1 MKKIAVILSI
11 CASVAGAETLPE
23 IAQCRYENQIERL
36 PNGTTKT
43 YQKEVCTEESS
54 ITIQTVRIG
63 QLVRLNQLRPHPV
76 IQNEFA
82 YKQNRCRWFSEAST
96 AQKDLVQ
103 FQGIACEVQPN
114 VWKVVDK
121 F

>member
-1 MKKIAVILSI
+1 MKKIVIILSI
-11 CASVAGAETLPE
+11 CASVSAAETLPE
-23 IAQCRYENQIERL
+23 FAQCRYENQTERL
-36 PNGTTKT
+36 SNGTVKT
-43 YQKEVCTEESS
+43 YQKEVCMEEPSV
-54 ITIQTVRIG
+54 TVQTVRLG

-82 YKQNRCRWFSEAST
+82 YKQSRCRWFSEAST
-96 AQKDLVQ
+96 SQKDLVQ

-114 VWKVVDK
+114 VWKVIDK